1 MTTDIP
7 PVVGLRYAG
16 FWRRFVALIIDYLL
30 VSILVFPL
38 VVLIAAVAPGSIVVS
53 VPFNLFT
60 EEQVLST
67 NTVQEKNVDGSV
79 TVVDVRMVEVTTLG
93 KWTYLYR
100 ERIRHL
106 AGRTETSRQ
115 LVDPNSKLDVKKRT
129 ADDIAI
135 GVLVLYWILMEASR
149 IQGSVGKRAMGIRV
163 VDENGAK
170 LTLLRA
176 LGRNMSKILSVL
188 PCLMG
193 FIMAGWTAKKQALHD
208 IVARCYVVL
217 DG

>member
-7 PVVGLRYAG
+7 PVVGFRYAG

-30 VSILVFPL
+30 VSILVLPL
-38 VVLIAAVAPGSIVVS
+38 VVLMATLAPGSIVVH

-60 EEQVLST
+60 QEQVLST
-67 NTVQEKNVDGSV
+67 DTTQEKNADGSV
-79 TVVDVRMVEVTTLG
+79 TVVDVRMVEVRTLG

-100 ERIRHL
+100 ERIKHL

-115 LVDPNSKLDVKKRT
+115 LVDPNTKLDIQTRT
-129 ADDIAI
+129 SDDITI
-135 GVLVLYWILMEASR
+135 LVLVLYWILMETSPV
-149 IQGSVGKRAMGIRV
+149 QGSVGKRAMGIRV
-163 VDENGAK
+163 VDENGSR

-176 LGRNMSKILSVL
+176 LGRNVSKILSVL
-188 PCLMG
+188 PCLVG
-193 FIMAGWTAKKQALHD
+193 FMMAGWTAKKQALHD

-217 DG
+217 DR